1 MRARETPKTPK
12 KGAAPSW
19 LPSWMGVSFS
29 LWEKGSMKDQ
39 GSPQTPRRG
48 RLPLGYP
55 AGMGVLSPSG
65 RGWVRDGGDPH
76 NPPKKEEGVGPL
88 LDFPGWACEGR
99 FSLREKVRMRARATP
114 LTPREGARPSCLS
127 RLLRPGSEEGGVPLP
142 GFKRGVP
149 FSLTILLASPAGG
162 SRRNGRPTLGDDGS

>member
-127 RLLRPGSEEGGVPLP
+127 RLLRPGSEEGRRPSSGVQKGCPLFAYYSTCFP
-142 GFKRGVP
+142 RRGKQKEWKTN
-149 FSLTILLASPAGG
+149 F
-162 SRRNGRPTLGDDGS
+162 GR